1 MMTEMTALVASALLT
16 WLMLGTAS
24 LLRSKGWTTPGM
36 RIAFG
41 NRDDVPE
48 PSPLAGRADRA
59 AGNMLENLA
68 IFTALIVAFRSPARP
83 ARKPSSAPACSSG
96 RGLPIG
102 RATSPGSSICAPRF
116 GWSASSGWRCSWRQ
130 HGDGTI
136 LVEFELHS
144 LQV

>member
-68 IFTALIVAFRSPARP
+68 IFTALIVAVQISGKTSAQTQLGANLFFWARLAYWP
-83 ARKPSSAPACSSG
+83 CYLAGIIYLRTAIWLVSII
-96 RGLPIG
+96 GL
-102 RATSPGSSICAPRF
+102 AM
-116 GWSASSGWRCSWRQ
+116 
-130 HGDGTI
+130 
-136 LVEFELHS
+136 LVAAAW
-144 LQV
+144 